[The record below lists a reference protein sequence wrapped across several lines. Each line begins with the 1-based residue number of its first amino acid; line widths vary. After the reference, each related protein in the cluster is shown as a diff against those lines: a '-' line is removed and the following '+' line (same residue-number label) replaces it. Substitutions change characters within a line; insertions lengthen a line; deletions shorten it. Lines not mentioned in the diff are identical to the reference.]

1 LRILDKY
8 ILKKYLSSFFFVL
21 LILIPVI
28 IAVNLSEKVDRFLR
42 NSELTVGM
50 IIKDYYVNFIIFTAN
65 MILPLALFVSALF
78 FTSKMASNTEIIA
91 ISNAKIS
98 FKRFLK
104 PYFIGATIVT
114 ILGLLLN
121 HLIVPYSNKVYYE
134 FDNTYLVNRPK
145 DYSRVNNVNIQLSD
159 KNYIYIRSFS
169 LKRNTG
175 NDFCYE
181 VYDGLKLKERLT
193 ADVIRYIK
201 KDSTYRLS
209 NYYRRKII
217 DDGDDIISNGRRLDT
232 VFDFK
237 PKDLLHIDAFAKEM
251 RTPELIDYIKVS
263 KQRGRGDLN
272 AYLVE
277 LYKRT
282 SLPISSYILTL
293 IAVALGSVKRR
304 GGVGMNL
311 TIGVI
316 LMFIY
321 VFLLKIVEV
330 LGASPGAYPLFLVWL
345 PNIIFA
351 IVAIYLYLNAKK

>member
-1 LRILDKY
+1 MRILDKY

-21 LILIPVI
+21 LILIPII
-28 IAVNLSEKVDRFLR
+28 IAVNLSEKVDKFIR
-42 NSELTVGM
+42 NSDLTVGM
-50 IIKDYYVNFIIFTAN
+50 IIKDYYVNFIIFIGN
-65 MILPLALFVSALF
+65 MLLPLALFVSVLF

-114 ILGLLLN
+114 VLGLFLN
-121 HLIVPYSNKVYYE
+121 HLVVPHSNKVYFE
-134 FDNTYLVNRPK
+134 FDNTYLESRPK
-145 DYSRVNNVNIQLSD
+145 DYSKVNNVNIQLSD
-159 KNYIYIRSFS
+159 GHYIYIRAYN
-169 LKRNTG
+169 LKRNVG
-175 NDFCYE
+175 NDFSYE
-181 VYDGLKLKERLT
+181 VYDGLKLKQKLT

-201 KDSTYRLS
+201 KDSTYRLI

-217 DDGDDIISNGRRLDT
+217 DKSDDIISYGRRIDT
-232 VFDFK
+232 VFNFK
-237 PKDLLHIDAFAKEM
+237 PKDLLHVDVFAKDM
-251 RTPELIDYIKVS
+251 RTPELLDYIKIS
-263 KQRGRGDLN
+263 KKRGIGNLN

-304 GGVGMNL
+304 GGVGINL

-316 LMFIY
+316 LMFVY

-330 LGASPGAYPLFLVWL
+330 LGASPNAHPLFLVWF

-351 IVAIYLYLNAKK
+351 IVAVYLYIKARK